1 MKTYDEIVSNVVEA
15 TAAHRRRVKKI
26 QQITATSV
34 MCAVCVFGLSIYMN
48 LEPQQTLP
56 SETETQTVT
65 ETAETEDTAVHT
77 DVPVFVGTDTQP
89 ATEKTD
95 RTETELTGTQLE
107 SVTQPETAES
117 VQTEEIVETTA
128 PIVTETHQ
136 TTGKTTERIETDPTT
151 EKPHTT
157 TRRQET
163 GTTAAET
170 TFWIPNIDQTGVDDP
185 PTEDTTEEPPC
196 QIGDPDTTEGIP
208 YTTTAAESTTTTTTT
223 TTTAIPTEAQPQ
235 RTVGTVTIAY
245 KKETE

>member
-15 TAAHRRRVKKI
+15 TAAHRRKVKRI
-26 QQITATSV
+26 QRITATSV
-34 MCAVCVFGLSIYMN
+34 MCAVCVFGLSVYMN

-65 ETAETEDTAVHT
+65 ETETAETEKNASGQTDAPADTNPT
-77 DVPVFVGTDTQP
+77 
-89 ATEKTD
+89 TEEAD
-95 RTETELTGTQLE
+95 RTETEITGTQPE
-107 SVTQPETAES
+107 SITQPETAES

-128 PIVTETHQ
+128 PIATETHQ

-163 GTTAAET
+163 GTTAVET

-196 QIGDPDTTEGIP
+196 QIGDPDTTEDIP